1 MCGISGIIS
10 KQTLS
15 QNDIAQL
22 SASVK
27 AMNKRGPDS
36 QGTFVHDKVG
46 LGHARLSIMDTSS
59 AASQPFV
66 HDDGNYVLVF
76 NGEIYNFKELREPLE
91 KEGIKFRTH
100 SDTEVL
106 LELYRKEKEKCIE
119 KFVGF
124 FAFAILDKR
133 DGSVFVA
140 RDRFGIKPLYIYQDD
155 QKILFGSELKS
166 IMAFNIKK
174 DINFT
179 SLYQYLQFNYIPG
192 NQCIFKNAYQL
203 QQGHFAVV
211 KNNEIKISKYY
222 EIPFTEGRY
231 DSISYPDAQKKLIE
245 LLDKSVERRM
255 IADVPLGAF
264 LSGGTDSSIVTA
276 LASKKTEK
284 LNTFSIGYQ
293 DEPLFDETAY
303 AQEVAKKF
311 NTNHT
316 VFKLTNKDLYNVLEE
331 VLDYTDE
338 PFADSS
344 ALAVYILSRETRQKV
359 TVALSGDGAD
369 ELFSGY
375 NKHKAE
381 YIMRHPSAAGSII
394 NNFGWLWKSLPQSR
408 NSAIGNKIRQ
418 FDKFSSAAK
427 LSSSERYWQWAGL
440 MNEESAKE
448 FLKVSFEQS
457 LYQVEKRKLL
467 KGFSE
472 NGDFNE
478 VLLADMNMVLPGDML
493 TKVDRMSMANS
504 LEVRVP
510 FLDHELVNFVFSLP
524 EEYKI
529 CSTHRKRILQDTF
542 KDILPERLYKRPKHG
557 FEVPLLS
564 WFRSDLKSMINND
577 LLSKELIEKQG
588 IFNVEKIEQLKA
600 KLNSSNPQDATA
612 HIWGLIV
619 FQYWWKKWIN

>member
-10 KQTLS
+10 KNPLS
-15 QNDIAQL
+15 KNDIAQL

-27 AMNKRGPDS
+27 VMDKRGPDS
-36 QGTFVHDKVG
+36 HGTFVHENIG
-46 LGHARLSIMDTSS
+46 LGHARLSIMDTSN
-59 AASQPFV
+59 AASQPFI
-66 HDDGNYVLVF
+66 HEDGRYVLVF
-76 NGEIYNFKELREPLE
+76 NGEIYNFKELRTPLE

-106 LELYRKEKEKCIE
+106 LELYKKEKENCIQ

-124 FAFAILDKR
+124 FAFAILDKV
-133 DGSVFVA
+133 DQSVFIA
-140 RDRFGIKPLYIYQDD
+140 RDRYGIKPLYIYQDD
-155 QKILFGSELKS
+155 SKILFGSELKS
-166 IMAFNIKK
+166 LMSFEMKK

-192 NQCIFKNAYQL
+192 NQCIFKNTFQL
-203 QQGHFAVV
+203 EQGHFAEV
-211 KNNEIKISKYY
+211 KNNKIKISKYY
-222 EIPFTEGRY
+222 QIPFTRGQY
-231 DSISYPDAQKKLIE
+231 IGLSYSEAQKKLLE
-245 LLDKSVERRM
+245 LLEKSVERRM

-276 LASKKTEK
+276 LASRKTEK
-284 LNTFSIGYQ
+284 LNTFSIGYE

-316 VFKLTNKDLYNVLEE
+316 VFKLRNKDLYDVLFDVLE
-331 VLDYTDE
+331 YTDE

-344 ALAVYILSRETRQKV
+344 ALAVYILSKETRKKV

-381 YIMRHPSAAGSII
+381 YLMRHPSAANSLI
-394 NNFGWLWKSLPQSR
+394 NNLGPLWKSLPKSR
-408 NSAIGNKIRQ
+408 NSAIGNKVRQ
-418 FDKFSSAAK
+418 FNKFASASK
-427 LSSSERYWQWAGL
+427 LSASERYWQWAGL
-440 MNEESAKE
+440 MNESSAKE
-448 FLKVSFEQS
+448 FLKVAFEES
-457 LYQVEKRKLL
+457 LYNSEKTKLL
-467 KGFSE
+467 SGFTVK
-472 NGDFNE
+472 GDFNE
-478 VLLADMNMVLPGDML
+478 VLLTDMKMVLPGDML

-564 WFRSDLKSMINND
+564 WFRNDLKLLINND
-577 LLSKELIEKQG
+577 LLSNKFIENQG
-588 IFNVEKIEQLKA
+588 IFNPEKIEELKN
-600 KLNSSNPQDATA
+600 KLNSSSPQDTTA

>member
-10 KQTLS
+10 KKTLS

-66 HDDGNYVLVF
+66 HEDGNHVLVF

-91 KEGIKFRTH
+91 KEGITFRTH

-106 LELYRKEKEKCIE
+106 LELYKKEKEKCIE

-133 DGSVFVA
+133 DGSVFIA
-140 RDRFGIKPLYIYQDD
+140 RDRFGIKPLYVYQDE

-166 IMAFNIKK
+166 IMAFDIKK

-203 QQGHFAVV
+203 QQGHYALVE
-211 KNNEIKISKYY
+211 NNEIKISKYY
-222 EIPFTEGRY
+222 EIPFTEGKY
-231 DSISYPDAQKKLIE
+231 SNISYLEAKKKLIE

-331 VLDYTDE
+331 VLEYTDE

-344 ALAVYILSRETRQKV
+344 ALAVYILSRETRKKV

-394 NNFGWLWKSLPQSR
+394 NNLGFLWKNLPQSR
-408 NSAIGNKIRQ
+408 NSSIGNKIRQ

-427 LSSSERYWQWAGL
+427 LSSSERYWSWAGL

-457 LYQVEKRKLL
+457 LYQAEKGKLL
-467 KGFSE
+467 QGFSK

-588 IFNVEKIEQLKA
+588 IFNPEKIEQIKA
-600 KLNSSNPQDATA
+600 KLNSSSPQDATA

>member
-10 KQTLS
+10 KNVLS
-15 QNDIAQL
+15 QNDITQL

-27 AMNKRGPDS
+27 AMDKRGPDS
-36 QGTFVHDKVG
+36 NGIFVHQNVG
-46 LGHARLSIMDTSS
+46 VGQSRLAIMDTSN
-59 AASQPFV
+59 AAKQPFFSE
-66 HDDGNYVLVF
+66 DGQYVLVF
-76 NGEIYNFKELREPLE
+76 NGEIYNFKELRTELE
-91 KEGIKFRTH
+91 KDGVKFKTH

-106 LELYRKEKEKCIE
+106 LYQFIKDREKCIE
-119 KFVGF
+119 KFIGF
-124 FAFAILDKR
+124 FSFAILDKL
-133 DGSVFVA
+133 DNSLFIA
-140 RDRFGIKPLYIYQDD
+140 RDRFGIKPLYLYQDNE
-155 QKILFGSELKS
+155 KILFGSELKS
-166 IMAFNIKK
+166 LMAFGIKK
-174 DINFT
+174 EINYTVLF
-179 SLYQYLQFNYIPG
+179 QYLQFNYIPG
-192 NQCIFKNAYQL
+192 NQCIFKNAYKL
-203 QQGHFAVV
+203 KQGHYAIV
-211 KNNEIKISKYY
+211 KKDKIESKAYY
-222 EIPFTEGRY
+222 TIPYNKEEKNRL
-231 DSISYPDAQKKLIE
+231 SYADAQKKLIE
-245 LLDKSVERRM
+245 LLEKSVERRM

-264 LSGGTDSSIVTA
+264 LSGGTDSSIITA
-276 LASKKTEK
+276 LASKQTKN

-316 VFKLTNKDLYNVLEE
+316 VFKLTNKDLFAVLHE

-344 ALAVYILSRETRQKV
+344 ALAVYILSRETRKKV

-381 YIMRHPSAAGSII
+381 YLMRHPSAVNSIV
-394 NNFGWLWKSLPQSR
+394 NNFGWLWKMMPQSR
-408 NSAIGNKIRQ
+408 NSSFGNRMRQ
-418 FDKFSSAAK
+418 LDKFASAAK
-427 LSSSERYWQWAGL
+427 LSAGERYWQWAGL
-440 MNEESAKE
+440 MNEQAAKE
-448 FLKVSFEQS
+448 MLAQGIDNN
-457 LYQVEKRKLL
+457 LYQKEKSQLL
-467 KGFSE
+467 SAFTK

-478 VLLADMNMVLPGDML
+478 VLLSDMNMVLEGDML

-524 EEYKI
+524 EDYKI

-564 WFRSDLKSMINND
+564 WFRTDLKSMIHDD
-577 LLSKELIEKQG
+577 LLSKDFIKKQG
-588 IFNVEKIEQLKA
+588 IFNPEKIEELKI
-600 KLNSSNPQDATA
+600 KLNSSNPQDATGN
-612 HIWGLIV
+612 IWGLIV

>member
-10 KQTLS
+10 KKTLS

-66 HDDGNYVLVF
+66 HEDGNHVLVF

-91 KEGIKFRTH
+91 KEGITFRTH

-106 LELYRKEKEKCIE
+106 LELYKKEKEKCIE

-133 DGSVFVA
+133 DGSVFIA
-140 RDRFGIKPLYIYQDD
+140 RDRFGIKPLYVYQDE

-166 IMAFNIKK
+166 IMAFDIKK

-203 QQGHFAVV
+203 QQGNFAVI

-222 EIPFTEGRY
+222 EIPFTEGKY
-231 DSISYPDAQKKLIE
+231 SNISYLEAQKKLIE

-331 VLDYTDE
+331 VLEYTDE

-344 ALAVYILSRETRQKV
+344 ALAVYILSRETRKKV

-394 NNFGWLWKSLPQSR
+394 NNLGFLWKNLPQSR
-408 NSAIGNKIRQ
+408 NSSIGNKIRQ

-427 LSSSERYWQWAGL
+427 LSSSERYWSWAGL

-457 LYQVEKRKLL
+457 LYQAEKGKLL
-467 KGFSE
+467 QGFSK

-577 LLSKELIEKQG
+577 LLSKEFMVKQG
-588 IFNVEKIEQLKA
+588 IFNPEKIEQLKA
-600 KLNSSNPQDATA
+600 KLNSSSPQDATA

>member
-10 KQTLS
+10 KKTLS

-66 HDDGNYVLVF
+66 HEDGNHVLVF

-91 KEGIKFRTH
+91 KEGITFRTH

-106 LELYRKEKEKCIE
+106 LELYKKEKEKCIE

-133 DGSVFVA
+133 DGSVFIA
-140 RDRFGIKPLYIYQDD
+140 RDRFGIKPLYVYQDE

-166 IMAFNIKK
+166 IMAFDIKK

-203 QQGHFAVV
+203 QQGHYALVE
-211 KNNEIKISKYY
+211 NNEIKISKYY
-222 EIPFTEGRY
+222 EIPFTEGKY
-231 DSISYPDAQKKLIE
+231 SNISYLEAQKKLIE

-331 VLDYTDE
+331 VLEYTDE

-344 ALAVYILSRETRQKV
+344 ALAVYILSRETRKKV

-394 NNFGWLWKSLPQSR
+394 NNLGFLWKNLPQSR
-408 NSAIGNKIRQ
+408 NSSIGNKIRQ

-427 LSSSERYWQWAGL
+427 LSSSERYWSWAGL

-457 LYQVEKRKLL
+457 LYQAEKGKLL
-467 KGFSE
+467 QGFSK

-588 IFNVEKIEQLKA
+588 IFNPEKIEQIKA
-600 KLNSSNPQDATA
+600 KLNSSSPQDATA

>member
-27 AMNKRGPDS
+27 AMSKRGPDS
-36 QGTFVHDKVG
+36 QGIFVHDKVG

-66 HDDGNYVLVF
+66 HEDGNYVLVF

-91 KEGIKFRTH
+91 KEGIKFRTN

-106 LELYRKEKEKCIE
+106 LELYKKEKEQCIE

-133 DGSVFVA
+133 DGSVFIA
-140 RDRFGIKPLYIYQDD
+140 RDRFGIKPLYIYQDEH
-155 QKILFGSELKS
+155 KILFGSELKS
-166 IMAFNIKK
+166 IMAFEIKK

-203 QQGHFAVV
+203 QQGHFAIV
-211 KNNEIKISKYY
+211 KSNEIKISKYY
-222 EIPFTEGRY
+222 EIPFTEGKY

-303 AQEVAKKF
+303 AEEVAKKF

-344 ALAVYILSRETRQKV
+344 ALAVYILSRETRKKV

-381 YIMRHPSAAGSII
+381 YMMRHPSAAGSII
-394 NNFGWLWKSLPQSR
+394 NNLGFLWKNLPQSR
-408 NSAIGNKIRQ
+408 NSSIGNKIRQ

-427 LSSSERYWQWAGL
+427 LSSSERYWSWAGL

-457 LYQVEKRKLL
+457 LYQAEKGKLL
-467 KGFSE
+467 EGFSK

-564 WFRSDLKSMINND
+564 WFRTDLKSMINND

-588 IFNVEKIEQLKA
+588 IFNLEKIEQLKA
-600 KLNSSNPQDATA
+600 KLNSSSPQDATA

>member
-10 KQTLS
+10 KKTLS

-66 HDDGNYVLVF
+66 HEDGNHVLVF

-91 KEGIKFRTH
+91 KEGITFRTH

-106 LELYRKEKEKCIE
+106 LELYKKEKEKCIE

-133 DGSVFVA
+133 DGSVFIA
-140 RDRFGIKPLYIYQDD
+140 RDRFGIKPLYVYQDE

-166 IMAFNIKK
+166 IMAFDIKK

-203 QQGHFAVV
+203 QQGNFALL

-222 EIPFTEGRY
+222 EIPFTEGKY
-231 DSISYPDAQKKLIE
+231 SNISYLEAQKKLIE

-316 VFKLTNKDLYNVLEE
+316 VFKHTNKDLYNVLEE
-331 VLDYTDE
+331 VLEYTDE

-344 ALAVYILSRETRQKV
+344 ALAVYILSRETRKKV

-394 NNFGWLWKSLPQSR
+394 NNLGFLWKNLPQSR
-408 NSAIGNKIRQ
+408 NSSIGNKIRQ

-427 LSSSERYWQWAGL
+427 LSSSERYWSWAGL

-457 LYQVEKRKLL
+457 LYQAEKGKLL
-467 KGFSE
+467 QGFSK

-577 LLSKELIEKQG
+577 LLSKEFMVKQG
-588 IFNVEKIEQLKA
+588 IFNPEKIEQIKA
-600 KLNSSNPQDATA
+600 KLNSSSPQDATA

>member
-10 KQTLS
+10 KKTLS

-66 HDDGNYVLVF
+66 HEDGNHVLVF

-91 KEGIKFRTH
+91 KEGITFRTH

-106 LELYRKEKEKCIE
+106 LELYKKEKEKCIE

-133 DGSVFVA
+133 DGSVFIA
-140 RDRFGIKPLYIYQDD
+140 RDRFGIKPLYVYQDE

-166 IMAFNIKK
+166 IMAFDIKK

-203 QQGHFAVV
+203 QQGHYALVE
-211 KNNEIKISKYY
+211 NNEIKISKYY
-222 EIPFTEGRY
+222 EIPFTEGKY
-231 DSISYPDAQKKLIE
+231 SNISYLEAKKKLIE

-331 VLDYTDE
+331 VLEYTDE

-344 ALAVYILSRETRQKV
+344 ALAVYILSRETRKKV

-394 NNFGWLWKSLPQSR
+394 NNLGFLWKNLPQSR
-408 NSAIGNKIRQ
+408 NSSIGNKIRQ

-427 LSSSERYWQWAGL
+427 LSSSERYWSWAGL

-457 LYQVEKRKLL
+457 LYQAEKGKLL
-467 KGFSE
+467 QGFSK

-542 KDILPERLYKRPKHG
+542 KDILPQRLYKRPKHG

-588 IFNVEKIEQLKA
+588 IFNPEKIEQIKA
-600 KLNSSNPQDATA
+600 KLNSSSPQDASA

>member
-10 KQTLS
+10 KKTLS

-66 HDDGNYVLVF
+66 HEDGNHVLVF

-91 KEGIKFRTH
+91 KEGITFRTH

-106 LELYRKEKEKCIE
+106 LELYKKEKEKCIE

-133 DGSVFVA
+133 DGSVFIA
-140 RDRFGIKPLYIYQDD
+140 RDRFGIKPLYVYQDE

-166 IMAFNIKK
+166 IMAFDIKK

-203 QQGHFAVV
+203 QQGHYALVE
-211 KNNEIKISKYY
+211 NNEIKISKYY
-222 EIPFTEGRY
+222 EIPFTEGKY
-231 DSISYPDAQKKLIE
+231 SNISYPEAQKKLIE

-331 VLDYTDE
+331 VLEYTDE

-344 ALAVYILSRETRQKV
+344 ALAVYILSRETRKKV

-394 NNFGWLWKSLPQSR
+394 NNLGFLWKNLPQSR
-408 NSAIGNKIRQ
+408 NSSIGNKIRQ

-427 LSSSERYWQWAGL
+427 LSSSERYWSWAGL

-457 LYQVEKRKLL
+457 LYQAEKGKLL
-467 KGFSE
+467 QGFSK

-588 IFNVEKIEQLKA
+588 IFNPEKIEQIKA
-600 KLNSSNPQDATA
+600 KLNSSSPQDASA

>member
-10 KQTLS
+10 KKTLS

-66 HDDGNYVLVF
+66 HEDGNHVLVF

-91 KEGIKFRTH
+91 KEGITFRTH

-106 LELYRKEKEKCIE
+106 LELYKKEKEKCIE

-133 DGSVFVA
+133 DGSVFIA
-140 RDRFGIKPLYIYQDD
+140 RDRFGIKPLYVYQDE

-166 IMAFNIKK
+166 IMAFDIKK

-203 QQGHFAVV
+203 QQGNFALL

-222 EIPFTEGRY
+222 EIPFTEGKY
-231 DSISYPDAQKKLIE
+231 SNISYLEAQKKLIE

-331 VLDYTDE
+331 VLEYTDE

-344 ALAVYILSRETRQKV
+344 ALAVYILSRETRKKV

-394 NNFGWLWKSLPQSR
+394 NNLGFLWKNLPQSR
-408 NSAIGNKIRQ
+408 NSSIGNKIRQ

-427 LSSSERYWQWAGL
+427 LSSSERYWSWAGL

-457 LYQVEKRKLL
+457 LYQAEKGKLL
-467 KGFSE
+467 QGFSK

-588 IFNVEKIEQLKA
+588 IFNPEKIEQIKA
-600 KLNSSNPQDATA
+600 KLNSSSPQDATA

>member
-1 MCGISGIIS
+1 MCGISGIIN
-10 KQTLS
+10 KTDLS
-15 QNDIAQL
+15 ANDITQL
-22 SASVK
+22 KASVS
-27 AMNKRGPDS
+27 AMSKRGPDS
-36 QGTFVHDKVG
+36 AGVLTHQNIG
-46 LGHARLSIMDTSS
+46 LGHARLSIMDTSL
-59 AASQPFV
+59 AASQPFI
-66 HDDGNYVLVF
+66 HEDGNYVLVF
-76 NGEIYNFKELREPLE
+76 NGEIYNFKELRKPLE

-106 LELYRKEKEKCIE
+106 LELYKKEKEKCIDQ
-119 KFVGF
+119 FVGF

-133 DGSVFVA
+133 DNSVFIA
-140 RDRFGIKPLYIYQDD
+140 RDRYGIKPLYIYQDEN
-155 QKILFGSELKS
+155 KILFGSELKS
-166 IMAFNIKK
+166 IMAFDIKK

-179 SLYQYLQFNYIPG
+179 TLYQYLQFNYIPG
-192 NQCIFKNAYQL
+192 NQSIFKNCKQL
-203 QQGHFAVV
+203 QQGHYAIV
-211 KNNEIKISKYY
+211 KNQEIEISQYY
-222 EIPFTEGRY
+222 KIPFNRGEY
-231 DSISYPDAQKKLIE
+231 SSLSYPEAQKKLME
-245 LLDKSVERRM
+245 LLEKSVERRM

-276 LASKKTEK
+276 LASKQTSK

-311 NTNHT
+311 DTNHT
-316 VFKLTNKDLYNVLEE
+316 VFKLTNKDLYNVLFE

-344 ALAVYILSRETRQKV
+344 ALAVYILSRETRKKV

-381 YIMRHPSAAGSII
+381 FMMRHPSFTSSVIGNLGFA
-394 NNFGWLWKSLPQSR
+394 WKKLPKSR
-408 NSAIGNKIRQ
+408 NSALGNKVRQ
-418 FDKFSSAAK
+418 FDKFASASKLSAAD
-427 LSSSERYWQWAGL
+427 RYWQWAGL
-440 MNEESAKE
+440 MNESVAKE
-448 FLKVSFEQS
+448 YLKVEFEES
-457 LYQVEKRKLL
+457 LYQKEKGNLL
-467 KGFSE
+467 SGFTP

-478 VLLADMNMVLPGDML
+478 VLWSDMNMVLPGDML

-564 WFRSDLKSMINND
+564 WFRNDLKSLIHND
-577 LLSKELIEKQG
+577 LLSKIFVEKQG
-588 IFNVEKIEQLKA
+588 IFNSQKIEELKA
-600 KLNSSNPQDATA
+600 KLESSNPQDATA
-612 HIWGLIV
+612 NIWGLIV

>member
-10 KQTLS
+10 KNVLS
-15 QNDIAQL
+15 QNDITQL

-27 AMNKRGPDS
+27 AMDKRGPDS
-36 QGTFVHDKVG
+36 SGIFVHQNVG
-46 LGHARLSIMDTSS
+46 VGQSRLAIMDTSN
-59 AASQPFV
+59 AAKQPFFSE
-66 HDDGNYVLVF
+66 DGQYVLVF
-76 NGEIYNFKELREPLE
+76 NGEIYNFKELRTDLE
-91 KEGIKFRTH
+91 KDGVKFKTH

-106 LELYRKEKEKCIE
+106 LYQFIKDREKCIE
-119 KFVGF
+119 KFIGF
-124 FAFAILDKR
+124 FSFAILDKL
-133 DGSVFVA
+133 DNSVFIA
-140 RDRFGIKPLYIYQDD
+140 RDRFGIKPLYIYQDNE
-155 QKILFGSELKS
+155 KILFGSELKA
-166 IMAFNIKK
+166 IMAFGIKK
-174 DINFT
+174 EINYTVLF
-179 SLYQYLQFNYIPG
+179 QYLQFNYIPG
-192 NQCIFKNAYQL
+192 NQCIFKNAYKL
-203 QQGHFAVV
+203 QQGHYALV
-211 KNNEIKISKYY
+211 KKNKIESKAYY
-222 EIPFTEGRY
+222 TIPYNKEEKNRL
-231 DSISYPDAQKKLIE
+231 SYADAQKKLIE
-245 LLDKSVERRM
+245 LLEKSVERRM

-264 LSGGTDSSIVTA
+264 LSGGTDSSIITA
-276 LASKKTEK
+276 LASQQTKN

-303 AQEVAKKF
+303 AEEVAKKF

-316 VFKLTNKDLYNVLEE
+316 VFKLTNKDLFAVLHE

-344 ALAVYILSRETRQKV
+344 ALAVYILSRETRKKV

-381 YIMRHPSAAGSII
+381 YLMRHPSAMNSVV
-394 NNFGWLWKSLPQSR
+394 NNFGWLWKMMPQSR
-408 NSAIGNKIRQ
+408 NSSFGNRMRQ
-418 FDKFSSAAK
+418 LDKFASAAK
-427 LSSSERYWQWAGL
+427 LSAGERYWQWAGL
-440 MNEESAKE
+440 MNEKTAKE
-448 FLKVSFEQS
+448 MLAQGIDNN
-457 LYQVEKRKLL
+457 LYQKEKSQLL
-467 KGFSE
+467 SAFTK

-478 VLLADMNMVLPGDML
+478 VLLSDMNMVLEGDML

-524 EEYKI
+524 EDYKI

-564 WFRSDLKSMINND
+564 WFRTDLKSMIHDD
-577 LLSKELIEKQG
+577 LLSADFIKKQG
-588 IFNVEKIEQLKA
+588 IFNPEKIEELKI
-600 KLNSSNPQDATA
+600 KLNSSNPQDATGN
-612 HIWGLIV
+612 IWGLIV

>member
-10 KQTLS
+10 KSTLS

-22 SASVK
+22 STSVK
-27 AMNKRGPDS
+27 VMNKRGPDS
-36 QGTFVHDKVG
+36 HGTFTHENIG
-46 LGHARLSIMDTSS
+46 LGHARLSIMDTSN
-59 AASQPFV
+59 AAAQPFI
-66 HDDGNYVLVF
+66 HEDGRYVLVF
-76 NGEIYNFKELREPLE
+76 NGEIYNFKELRTPLE

-106 LELYRKEKEKCIE
+106 LELYKKEKEKCIE

-124 FAFAILDKR
+124 FAFAILDKQSQ
-133 DGSVFVA
+133 SVFVA
-140 RDRFGIKPLYIYQDD
+140 RDRFGIKPLYIYQDEN
-155 QKILFGSELKS
+155 KILFGSELKS
-166 IMAFNIKK
+166 IMAFEMKK

-179 SLYQYLQFNYIPG
+179 ALYQYLQFNYIPG
-192 NQCIFKNAYQL
+192 NQCIFKNTFQL
-203 QQGHFAVV
+203 QQGHYALIE
-211 KNNEIKISKYY
+211 NNEIKISKYY
-222 EIPFTEGRY
+222 EIPFKVGEY
-231 DSISYPDAQKKLIE
+231 NNLSYAEAQKKLMM

-276 LASKKTEK
+276 LASRKTEK
-284 LNTFSIGYQ
+284 LNTFSIGYE

-316 VFKLTNKDLYNVLEE
+316 VFKLRNKDLYDVLFDVLE
-331 VLDYTDE
+331 YTDE

-344 ALAVYILSRETRQKV
+344 ALAVYILSRETRQRV

-381 YIMRHPSAAGSII
+381 YLMRRPSAI
-394 NNFGWLWKSLPQSR
+394 NSVINRLGPLWKNLPQSR
-408 NSAIGNKIRQ
+408 NSALGNRVRQ
-418 FDKFSSAAK
+418 FNKFASASK

-448 FLKVSFEQS
+448 FLKVNFDTT
-457 LYQVEKRKLL
+457 LYQEEKSKLL
-467 KGFSE
+467 SSFREK
-472 NGDFNE
+472 GDFNE
-478 VLLADMNMVLPGDML
+478 VLLSDMNMVLPGDML

-524 EEYKI
+524 EDYKI
-529 CSTHRKRILQDTF
+529 CGTHRKRILQDTF

-564 WFRSDLKSMINND
+564 WFRNDLKSLINND
-577 LLSKELIEKQG
+577 LLSKEFIEKQG
-588 IFNVEKIEQLKA
+588 IFNVEKIEQLKT
-600 KLNSSNPQDATA
+600 KLNSNSPQDATA